1 LKTRIL
7 IGSAVAAML
16 LSGCAAKYD
25 KDVMEDMDYI
35 SKRLV
40 DYKTTHLQELV
51 KEEIKEDDKF
61 IRLEEDKDLDTLLQE
76 LSLIDGNQ
84 YYLDKGKGFIVNRS
98 GVKIHTFE
106 QLNNY
111 IKATKGKEIKITK
124 NLFVKSLPK
133 VVSLYDNDET
143 KLSMDKIIIKLNEEK
158 TIGELI
164 DYINKATDFKMFI
177 KKSSFLESSTEGAIA
192 PSVSTDK
199 DILLDKNALSTK
211 LTIQDWT
218 LSEFIKYLEKSLNY
232 YVDVDV
238 EQKTITVSRYKMHSF
253 DIKIPN
259 VDTTFDDSGKEVG
272 KATATGGAQV
282 GSDNNKIYDAFKS
295 RVENILIKMGENKKN
310 ISIDNVTGTLT
321 VKSTNNTYEEI
332 VQAVNDFNNDISK
345 QLVLRISYFDVI
357 LNKDNTLG
365 LDLSRIQTEGV
376 NLKNRFVQ
384 NQFLFKTVNDEGF
397 SWFIDSIHKNGYLYN
412 KDQYD
417 ILLSNNIPFEDNA
430 LINTKYVSS
439 KQTVS
444 NTTDGVST
452 STESLETDTYQE
464 GYAVSYLAKIRKN
477 NTAAI
482 KMNIVQKVLENIES
496 ETYGANGD
504 TITLPSVKDISKSP
518 LVQLKKGEKIIV
530 WQRRYLDVADNYSGI
545 IPINDFIIG
554 GVKGKA
560 YVQKEYVLFAEL
572 VRVKKV
578 N

>member
-1 LKTRIL
+1 
-7 IGSAVAAML
+7 
-16 LSGCAAKYD
+16 
-25 KDVMEDMDYI
+25 
-35 SKRLV
+35 
-40 DYKTTHLQELV
+40 
-51 KEEIKEDDKF
+51 
-61 IRLEEDKDLDTLLQE
+61 
-76 LSLIDGNQ
+76 
-84 YYLDKGKGFIVNRS
+84 
-98 GVKIHTFE
+98 
-106 QLNNY
+106 
-111 IKATKGKEIKITK
+111 
-124 NLFVKSLPK
+124 
-133 VVSLYDNDET
+133 
-143 KLSMDKIIIKLNEEK
+143 
-158 TIGELI
+158 
-164 DYINKATDFKMFI
+164 
-177 KKSSFLESSTEGAIA
+177 LESSTEGAIA